1 MTSGASEEQRAVSLI
16 ELARVEV
23 GYHGAPVLPPIDLT
37 IGAGEAVGV
46 VGPNGSGKTT
56 LVRTMLGLLRPV
68 RGAVQFPLRRRPRFG
83 YVPQRAAADAV
94 FPLTSLEVTLMGRYG
109 LIGPLRRPK
118 ADDVEKAR
126 AALRDVDAEEL
137 ALRPFHAL
145 SGGQRQRVLVARALA
160 SEPEI
165 LVLDEPTNGL
175 DLPSER
181 AMMDLVRSFTAR
193 RIAVVL
199 ISHQLGAVAD
209 HVGTLVVVAGHDHP
223 VAVGPRTELLTSER
237 LSRIYER
244 PIVVREV
251 DGHSIIYVAGGS
263 QT

>member
-1 MTSGASEEQRAVSLI
+1 MSSGSSEDQRAVNLI
-16 ELARVEV
+16 ELSRVEV

-37 IGAGEAVGV
+37 IASGDAVGI

-56 LVRTMLGLLRPV
+56 LVRTMLDLQKPV
-68 RGAVQFPLRRRPRFG
+68 RGAVTFPLRRRPRFG

-94 FPLTSLEVTLMGRYG
+94 FPLTVLEVTLMGRYG
-109 LIGPLRRPK
+109 LLGPLRRPR
-118 ADDVEKAR
+118 AADVEKAR

-137 ALRPFHAL
+137 GERPFHAL

-193 RIAVVL
+193 GIAVVL

-209 HVGTLVVVAGHDHP
+209 HVETLVVVAGHDHP
-223 VAVGPRTELLTSER
+223 AAVGPRAELLTSER

-244 PIVVREV
+244 PIVVRTV
-251 DGHSIIYVAGGS
+251 DGHSVIYVDAGSAG
-263 QT
+263 